1 MDIVGV
7 IDLIKNNGKNKVLKL
22 RSGSFDK
29 QYYMYLTL
37 WDRFLD
43 LEFQLNQIIIAQG
56 VLFKKYKDEYEVN
69 TTKSKTVIYFNI

>member
-1 MDIVGV
+1 MDIVGI
-7 IDLIKNNGKNKVLKL
+7 IDNIKINGKNKILKL
-22 RSGSFDK
+22 KSGSFDK
-29 QYYMYLTL
+29 QYYVNLIL

-43 LEFQLNQIIIAQG
+43 LPFKLNQIIIAQG